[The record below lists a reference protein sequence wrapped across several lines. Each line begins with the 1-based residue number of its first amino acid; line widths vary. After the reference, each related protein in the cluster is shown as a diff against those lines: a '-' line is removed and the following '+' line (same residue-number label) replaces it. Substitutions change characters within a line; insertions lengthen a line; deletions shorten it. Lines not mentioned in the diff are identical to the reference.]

1 MLETRS
7 DITLSGTSYI
17 EKAVAGAETKM
28 RTDVV
33 YLTATINSGSISY
46 SVNKTIQDKDTYLK
60 NKESCD
66 KDIAEFEATVMLS
79 LIHI

>member
-33 YLTATINSGSISY
+33 
-46 SVNKTIQDKDTYLK
+46 
-60 NKESCD
+60 
-66 KDIAEFEATVMLS
+66 
-79 LIHI
+79 